1 MSKKL
6 SKYKTQKII
15 KIACR
20 KNIHSQII
28 ETYLYTSRRQKNISE
43 KKNGT
48 YLSSLKQM
56 NGSQYIIRGNKKE
69 RSYLL
74 TPQNNVRPRLISV
87 KFPLFCFSM
96 ILSSLL
102 IIKEIFSQQKM

>member
-1 MSKKL
+1 MKLGLIDNVKKKL

-48 YLSSLKQM
+48 YSSSLKQM
-56 NGSQYIIRGNKKE
+56 NGSQYIIRGNKK
-69 RSYLL
+69 
-74 TPQNNVRPRLISV
+74 
-87 KFPLFCFSM
+87 KK
-96 ILSSLL
+96 LL
-102 IIKEIFSQQKM
+102 IDAPK

>member
-1 MSKKL
+1 MSKKN
-6 SKYKTQKII
+6 SQSTKHKKMI

-20 KNIHSQII
+20 KNIQSQII

-48 YLSSLKQM
+48 YSSSLKQM

-87 KFPLFCFSM
+87 KFP
-96 ILSSLL
+96 SLL
-102 IIKEIFSQQKM
+102 F

>member
-15 KIACR
+15 KIARR
-20 KNIHSQII
+20 KNIQSQII
-28 ETYLYTSRRQKNISE
+28 ETYLYTSCRQKNISE

-56 NGSQYIIRGNKKE
+56 NGSQYIIRGNKK

-87 KFPLFCFSM
+87 KFPPLLF
-96 ILSSLL
+96 
-102 IIKEIFSQQKM
+102 